1 MSDPSRRLFF
11 TQIGAAAG
19 AVVLAPALSHAQ
31 SSGAEGGLPDLQG
44 SGLPET
50 FAGHRVV
57 RAGLH
62 LGAIVLR
69 CEAPDHTTYQ
79 IDVLARAPEGPRG
92 VRETERYALFM
103 ANRGSGRTPTNEQ
116 HGLGLMRFAEWLRA
130 NESGLQLPALS
141 TFVERQRQHPTGA
154 FLIP

>member
-1 MSDPSRRLFF
+1 LFF
-11 TQIGAAAG
+11 TQLGAAAG
-19 AVVLAPALSHAQ
+19 AVALAPAFAHAQ
-31 SSGAEGGLPDLQG
+31 STEAGLPDLRG

-79 IDVLARAPEGPRG
+79 IDMLARAAEGPRG
-92 VRETERYALFM
+92 VRETARYALFM

-116 HGLGLMRFAEWLRA
+116 HGLGLVRFAEWLGA
-130 NESGLQLPALS
+130 HESRLQLPTLS
-141 TFVERQRQHPTGA
+141 TFVERQRQHPRGA
-154 FLIP
+154 FLIL